1 MHLLCSNVKIN
12 ILFSLGIFHVLYI
25 CFYLHTTIYPIS
37 PSNNCIKTPKQ
48 KWVICMLSFHIL
60 IIKGHLEYN
69 SFSCFYFPHS
79 TTFEQSN
86 WSFRCL
92 IMAEKDL
99 KITPFLYTSA
109 KNPIFDTVNLLNIKI
124 DVFYCQIID
133 IFLSVPKAHCIY
145 DNAILCWINYGW

>member
-25 CFYLHTTIYPIS
+25 STSIPPFTQFHLAI
-37 PSNNCIKTPKQ
+37 PKQ

-133 IFLSVPKAHCIY
+133 IFLPVPKAHCIY
-145 DNAILCWINYGW
+145 DNVILCRINYG